1 MQFRSNTNRSNFQNG
16 SSLKKKNS
24 KEKRGEKNPTR
35 KNTPDRAE
43 EIISSYHEYTRIIHT
58 IFAFIASVSKSIP
71 PFYLTFPCSISPSFP
86 VRKMYHF
93 SSNLGQTWTR
103 SSDNYFG
110 RKEFS
115 SWNDFDNVVSPFRAT
130 IRIWNT
136 LQDFFHDFFQDVI
149 VDDTEMAR
157 IRKLRRW
164 GWYVTRIPPIKSLF
178 SIVPHLPSLISFLSS
193 PILSQDI
200 SVQNVHQTFA
210 CAITYQI
217 SRERRFIQLILR

>member
-24 KEKRGEKNPTR
+24 KEKRGEKEHAR
-35 KNTPDRAE
+35 
-43 EIISSYHEYTRIIHT
+43 SSGRNHLFVSRVYSNHPT